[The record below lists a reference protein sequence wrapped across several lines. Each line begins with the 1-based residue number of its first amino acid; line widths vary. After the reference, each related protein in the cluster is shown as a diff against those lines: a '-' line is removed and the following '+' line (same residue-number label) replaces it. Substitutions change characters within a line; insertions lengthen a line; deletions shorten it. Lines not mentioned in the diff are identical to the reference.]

1 MLELSYLST
10 LKQQNSREAE
20 PASSSAQNRDDVF
33 TLLLFQFPIHTA
45 VNYEAK
51 NRLTNS

>member
-33 TLLLFQFPIHTA
+33 ALFTAGLHT
-45 VNYEAK
+45 VSVSHPHYCE
-51 NRLTNS
+51 L